1 MKKGIKFVCIIG
13 AILVAI
19 VAVGM
24 IVSYALGI
32 EGHASDGELK
42 TPLEWAKEEIASDE
56 KYEGQHV
63 MFAVIPVE
71 DSTLKDNEAL
81 YFIIAITEESELV
94 MDWYGV
100 HLKWEEYKPTFKDGL
115 RRIYSTNSIIERFSR
130 DQVKVDATLFK
141 TEIIG
146 DDGVILDYDDGKII
160 GDNGEVV
167 IGGNSQTFG
176 EGE

>member
-1 MKKGIKFVCIIG
+1 MKKGIKFACIIA
-13 AILVAI
+13 AILVVI

-32 EGHASDGELK
+32 EAHASDGELK

-56 KYEGQHV
+56 RYDGKEIMWAV
-63 MFAVIPVE
+63 MPIE
-71 DSTLKDNEAL
+71 WHELDYNEAM
-81 YFIIAITEESELV
+81 YIIIAMTEDYDLV
-94 MDWYGV
+94 LDYYGV
-100 HLKWEEYKPTFKDGL
+100 HLNWKVDAEKV
-115 RRIYSTNSIIERFSR
+115 SR
-130 DQVKVDATLFK
+130 DQVKVDADLFK

-146 DDGVILDYDDGKII
+146 DDGVILDYDAGKII
-160 GDNGEVV
+160 GDDGEVV

>member
-13 AILVAI
+13 AILVVI

-32 EGHASDGELK
+32 ETYASDGELK

-63 MFAVIPVE
+63 MFSVIPIE
-71 DSTLKDNEAL
+71 DSTLGENEAL
-81 YFIIAITEESELV
+81 YFIIAITEESDLM

-100 HLKWEEYKPTFKDGL
+100 HLEWEGDG
-115 RRIYSTNSIIERFSR
+115 NKVSR
-130 DQVKVDATLFK
+130 DQVKVDADLFK
-141 TEIIG
+141 AEIIG
-146 DDGVILDYDDGKII
+146 DDGVILDYDAGKII
-160 GDNGEVV
+160 GDDGEVV
-167 IGGNSQTFG
+167 IGGDSQTFG